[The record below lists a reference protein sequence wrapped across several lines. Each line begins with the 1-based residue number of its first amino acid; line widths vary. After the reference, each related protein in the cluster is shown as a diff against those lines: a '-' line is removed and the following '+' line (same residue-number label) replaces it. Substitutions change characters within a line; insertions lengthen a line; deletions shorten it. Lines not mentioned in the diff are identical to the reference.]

1 MHGEDSALPTFWSR
15 GRANRRPA
23 WATRINVD
31 PVDGTRYYASEE
43 RTVAGV
49 TMQLAGCT
57 KPGEPLDAGLQLAA
71 TYDEYLTP
79 QQARE
84 VARHLLEL
92 AEAAER
98 G

>member
-43 RTVAGV
+43 RTVAAV
-49 TMQLAGCT
+49 TMRLAGCT
-57 KPGEPLDAGLQLAA
+57 EPGQALDASLHLAGSE
-71 TYDEYLTP
+71 DEYLTA

-92 AEAAER
+92 AEAVER